1 MTFSLRPAQRFA
13 AAGVALVAGLAL
25 LSACGDDSTS
35 EGAAPAGSGAP
46 AAASYPVS
54 LTHKLGTA
62 EVKAEP
68 KRIVALS
75 DADLDALLV
84 LGVQPV
90 GIAESSGEGGVTPWA
105 KPKLSGSPTV
115 LTAGDTGFD
124 IEKIAALNPD
134 LILAGG
140 DYYIKDEYDKLAKLA
155 PTTAFE
161 TTGPFE
167 DSWQTTLRQVGKAVG
182 KPADAEKVITD
193 VEAKVTK
200 AKSDHPELAGK
211 KFSLSQMWEA
221 GSIGV
226 LRSDKDAGV
235 KMLNDF
241 GMVLAPGVAALQG
254 EDFAVQ
260 LSLEKTQVL
269 DTDVVLVYY
278 AEDGLKPQ
286 LEGNALFKGL
296 TAVKRGSYAALSG
309 AQFSSLRTPTPL
321 SVQYII
327 ENVLPTIS
335 TAAKATG

>member
-1 MTFSLRPAQRFA
+1 MTFSLRPARRFA
-13 AAGVALVAGLAL
+13 AAGIALAAGVALLG
-25 LSACGDDSTS
+25 ACGDEARRADV
-35 EGAAPAGSGAP
+35 AATGSAP
-46 AAASYPVS
+46 AAASYPVA

-62 EVKAEP
+62 QIKAAP
-68 KRIVALS
+68 QRIVALS
-75 DADLDALLV
+75 DADLDALLM

-90 GIAESSGEGGVTPWA
+90 GIAESAGEGGVTPWA
-105 KPKLSGSPTV
+105 KPRLTGAPAV

-140 DYYIKDEYDKLAKLA
+140 DYYIKDEYDKLSKLA
-155 PTTAFE
+155 PTTAYE

-167 DSWQTTLRQVGKAVG
+167 DSWQTTLRQVAKAVG
-182 KPADAEKVITD
+182 RTADAERIVTD
-193 VEAKVTK
+193 VEARITG
-200 AKSDHPELAGK
+200 ARSDHPELAGR

-226 LRSDKDAGV
+226 LRSDRDAGV

-241 GMVLAPGVAALQG
+241 GMVLAPGVAALPG
-254 EDFAVQ
+254 EDFAAQ
-260 LSLEKTQVL
+260 LSLEKVGVL

-278 AEDGLKPQ
+278 AEDGLRPQ

-309 AQFSSLRTPTPL
+309 AQFSALRTPTPL

-327 ENVLPTIS
+327 GNVLPVIS
-335 TAAKATG
+335 AAAKATG